1 MTTRSSRDADEILTS
16 SCASDVSTRGIAI
29 VSTRGI
35 SVEKAL
41 SDLMM
46 HRNLAEISCASAI
59 LRMHSHTRSIH
70 SVVGTR

>member
-29 VSTRGI
+29 VITRGI

-46 HRNLAEISCASAI
+46 LRNLA
-59 LRMHSHTRSIH
+59 
-70 SVVGTR
+70 